1 MVEGTVARPRG
12 DGDRAIALPITRRR
26 RPLKADQNV
35 AVAPASASASLSVM
49 STVTT
54 VKQRGARITLVI
66 AALAALGVVAAPAV
80 ADKKVV
86 LKLKSHPAVPIKM
99 DMNKDGGGMGA
110 GDMVVYQP
118 VSLYTLQGRKVGQRG
133 VFTSIIS
140 GQPGAATSMAYST
153 VNLYFGGGNAIY
165 ETLYAPGHFNASV
178 PLKDGEVW
186 RRAIVGG
193 TGKYM
198 GARGE
203 DVVQYKGDWVY
214 FQLTMYLPGK

>member
-1 MVEGTVARPRG
+1 MRVSSRRLRLVAA
-12 DGDRAIALPITRRR
+12 AIALCA
-26 RPLKADQNV
+26 LGAC
-35 AVAPASASASLSVM
+35 ASP
-49 STVTT
+49 
-54 VKQRGARITLVI
+54 
-66 AALAALGVVAAPAV
+66 ALAER
-80 ADKKVV
+80 KVV

-99 DMNKDGGGMGA
+99 DMNGDGNGMGA

-193 TGKYM
+193 TGTYM

-203 DVVQYKGDWVY
+203 DVVHYKGDWVY

>member
-1 MVEGTVARPRG
+1 MWFTSP
-12 DGDRAIALPITRRR
+12 
-26 RPLKADQNV
+26 
-35 AVAPASASASLSVM
+35 M
-49 STVTT
+49 STVTN
-54 VKQRGARITLVI
+54 VKKRGVRVALVVT
-66 AALAALGVVAAPAV
+66 ALAALGVVAAPAM
-80 ADKKVV
+80 ADRKVV
-86 LKLKSHPAVPIKM
+86 LKFKSKPATPIKM

-118 VSLYTLQGRKVGQRG
+118 VPLYNLQGRKVGERG

-140 GQPGAATSMAYST
+140 GAAGADTSMAYSS

-165 ETLYAPGHFNASV
+165 ETLYAPGHFNASL
-178 PLKDGEVW
+178 PLKPGEVW

-203 DVVQYKGDWVY
+203 DVVRYKGAWVY
-214 FQLTMYLPGK
+214 FTLTMYLPE

>member
-1 MVEGTVARPRG
+1 MVGNDVWNVWLR
-12 DGDRAIALPITRRR
+12 L
-26 RPLKADQNV
+26 AD
-35 AVAPASASASLSVM
+35 SA
-49 STVTT
+49 
-54 VKQRGARITLVI
+54 
-66 AALAALGVVAAPAV
+66 AAPPDGPLFW
-80 ADKKVV
+80 ADV
-86 LKLKSHPAVPIKM
+86 

-186 RRAIVGG
+186 RRAIRG
-193 TGKYM
+193 T
-198 GARGE
+198 
-203 DVVQYKGDWVY
+203 
-214 FQLTMYLPGK
+214 TSHP